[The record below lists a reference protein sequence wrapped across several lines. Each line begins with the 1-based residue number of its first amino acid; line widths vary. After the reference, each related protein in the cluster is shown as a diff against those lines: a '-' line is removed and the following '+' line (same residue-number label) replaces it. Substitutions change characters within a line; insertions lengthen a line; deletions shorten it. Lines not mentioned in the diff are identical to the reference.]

1 MAWIRTVAD
10 HEAEGRLARSFRA
23 ALGRAG
29 RVFGIVRLMS
39 VEPPLLDA
47 SLALYRAAMHG
58 KGPLTRAQRE
68 LLAVVVSRANHCH
81 Y

>member
-23 ALGRAG
+23 AVARAG

-39 VEPPLLDA
+39 LEPAVMDA
-47 SLALYRAAMHG
+47 SMGLYGAMMHG
-58 KGPLTRAQRE
+58 PGPLTRAQRE
-68 LLAVVVSRANHCH
+68 LLAVVVSRHNHCH